1 MALSAFA
8 PAARFFESALELWP
22 ADDAERPRL
31 LLRCGEALAESG
43 RGAAVDVLE
52 EAQEASLGAGMVE
65 EAAEA
70 LALLGQLRVDLG
82 LPSESFDEVD
92 RAVALVQDRGASAA
106 KARVYAQ
113 AARRNAI
120 GGRHV
125 EAIRLSDTALGL
137 AEALELPDTRGYS
150 LNTRG
155 MVRVT
160 GGDLGGIEDLEAS
173 IAIAGER
180 RTSDLARGYG
190 NLASIQVDLGDLRR
204 ARELHQR
211 GLEAASRMGQEN
223 DVRWLDSELS
233 VDRYLVGDWSEALL
247 GFDRR
252 ITESATSSFFMEAP
266 CRQFRALIRLARG
279 NFAGALEDSERGLA
293 LAESGGGDPQMLLP
307 ALATA
312 ALCGLEMGD
321 EDRAASLADRLGDM
335 GRSDLLAHWWFLE
348 FAFVLVGLGRSA
360 EVGLARAGFPTPTRW
375 LDVATS
381 YAAGDMSAAAET
393 LSAMGARP
401 FEAYVRLRAAEELAA
416 GGRRSEAQGELRRA
430 LEFWQG
436 VGASTYVRRG
446 EALLP
451 ASA

>member
-1 MALSAFA
+1 MHLERAGDAPALPETVQGIIAARLDILPGGGKGASPGRRGDGKSLLARRRCRIGELRPMPSRRSCTRSSARTSSAENGALPSPARPSTRSDHVLVQDVAYAQIPRAARAEKHRLAAGWIDSLSDDRADDRAEMLAHHYLAALEFARAAGSETADLRERARLALRIAAERAMALSAFA

-52 EAQEASLGAGMVE
+52 EAKEASLGAGMVE

-125 EAIRLSDTALGL
+125 EAIRLSDVALGL

-211 GLEAASRMGQEN
+211 GSMPPPEWAGE
-223 DVRWLDSELS
+223 
-233 VDRYLVGDWSEALL
+233 
-247 GFDRR
+247 RR
-252 ITESATSSFFMEAP
+252 P
-266 CRQFRALIRLARG
+266 LAR
-279 NFAGALEDSERGLA
+279 
-293 LAESGGGDPQMLLP
+293 
-307 ALATA
+307 
-312 ALCGLEMGD
+312 
-321 EDRAASLADRLGDM
+321 
-335 GRSDLLAHWWFLE
+335 
-348 FAFVLVGLGRSA
+348 
-360 EVGLARAGFPTPTRW
+360 
-375 LDVATS
+375 
-381 YAAGDMSAAAET
+381 
-393 LSAMGARP
+393 
-401 FEAYVRLRAAEELAA
+401 
-416 GGRRSEAQGELRRA
+416 
-430 LEFWQG
+430 
-436 VGASTYVRRG
+436 
-446 EALLP
+446 
-451 ASA
+451 